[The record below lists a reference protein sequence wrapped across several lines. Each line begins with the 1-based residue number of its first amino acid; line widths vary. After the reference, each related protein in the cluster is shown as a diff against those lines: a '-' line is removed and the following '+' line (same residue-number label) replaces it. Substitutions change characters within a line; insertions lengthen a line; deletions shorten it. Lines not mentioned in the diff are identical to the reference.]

1 MEHICDK
8 GENFSF
14 WISEVLFLSSNI
26 EGVFENFWK
35 DKICSSCNWGG
46 DIELSKLK
54 SNIDESIFE
63 FKLISYFD
71 VLFDVNFDLD
81 FISDNKFFSFVLL
94 LESDIIFFF
103 RLFLYILVSFDF
115 DIFFV
120 QLFPLCFHYLN
131 HFLLLIYLHFYSIL
145 LFHFYSLFF
154 HFL

>member
-14 WISEVLFLSSNI
+14 WILEVLFLSSNI

-81 FISDNKFFSFVLL
+81 FISDNKLK
-94 LESDIIFFF
+94 E
-103 RLFLYILVSFDF
+103 
-115 DIFFV
+115 
-120 QLFPLCFHYLN
+120 
-131 HFLLLIYLHFYSIL
+131 HFNKKYYKPEKEKNIVNYD
-145 LFHFYSLFF
+145 
-154 HFL
+154 